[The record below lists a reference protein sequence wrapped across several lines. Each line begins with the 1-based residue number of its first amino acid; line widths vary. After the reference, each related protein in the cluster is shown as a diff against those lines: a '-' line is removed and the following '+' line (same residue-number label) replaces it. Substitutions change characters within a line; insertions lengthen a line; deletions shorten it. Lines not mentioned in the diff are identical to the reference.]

1 MPNVDEIIQQ
11 AMAEGAFDDLPG
23 KGRPLRLDENP
34 NADPAWEIAYKLLRD
49 NGFSLPWIEERNE
62 IEKEIE
68 SAREALK
75 RSRAWRAEQGAAAG
89 EPEWKKAVDVF
100 RQKAGALNKRI
111 TTYNLQAPSPA
122 LQRRLIDV
130 EEEIVARHSGGPVAS
145 R

>member
-11 AMAEGAFDDLPG
+11 PMEAGAFDDLPG
-23 KGRPLRLDENP
+23 KGKPLRLDDGP
-34 NADPAWEIAYKLLRD
+34 SDDPVWRLAYKLLRD

-68 SAREALK
+68 SARAALK
-75 RSRAWRAEQGAAAG
+75 RSRAWHIEQGVSAKLDW
-89 EPEWKKAVDVF
+89 EQAVDVF

-122 LQRRLIDV
+122 LQRRLIDI
-130 EEEIVARHSGGPVAS
+130 EAEIGACDTPGRTQPS
-145 R
+145 